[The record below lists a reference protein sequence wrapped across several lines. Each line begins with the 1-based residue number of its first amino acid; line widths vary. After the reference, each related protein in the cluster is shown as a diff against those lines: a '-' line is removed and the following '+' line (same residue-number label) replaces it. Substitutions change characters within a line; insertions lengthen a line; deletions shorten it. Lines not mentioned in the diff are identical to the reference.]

1 MSMLDKSAMTKGKLQ
16 YHLRLKPGDVG
27 RYVLLPGDPDRVLR
41 IAEQLDDAREVMFQN
56 NWGRSKIYIFL
67 HGLERKA
74 KGFRP

>member
-41 IAEQLDDAREVMFQN
+41 IAEQLDDAREVMFQD
-56 NWGRSKIYIFL
+56 NWGRSK
-67 HGLERKA
+67 K
-74 KGFRP
+74 